1 MQALTGVNRQ
11 SGRPLS
17 GYEHLKQSITDI
29 LTTPVGSRV
38 MRPEYGSHLP
48 RMVDLPVNK
57 GWISAVQAEIA
68 RSIGRWEPRLK
79 LSRVTVTAVVNGRVD
94 MKIAG
99 EYLGESVLIEVIA

>member
-1 MQALTGVNRQ
+1 MQSLTGLNRTTGQ
-11 SGRPLS
+11 PLS
-17 GYEHLKQSITDI
+17 GYEHLRQSITDI

-79 LSRVTVTAVVNGRVD
+79 LSRVSVKSVIDGQVNMTIVGD
-94 MKIAG
+94 YQG
-99 EYLGESVLIEVIA
+99 DSVLLEVVA

>member
-1 MQALTGVNRQ
+1 MQSLTGLSRTTGQ
-11 SGRPLS
+11 PLS

-68 RSIGRWEPRLK
+68 RSLGRWEPRLK
-79 LSRVTVTAVVNGRVD
+79 LSRVNVVAVVDGRVD
-94 MKIAG
+94 MVIYG
-99 EYLGESVLIEVIA
+99 DYLGEGVLIEVIA

>member
-11 SGRPLS
+11 SGYPLS

-79 LSRVTVTAVVNGRVD
+79 LSRVNVQSVIDGRVNMVIYGDYQGDSVLFEVTA
-94 MKIAG
+94 
-99 EYLGESVLIEVIA
+99 

>member
-1 MQALTGVNRQ
+1 MKALTGVNRQ
-11 SGRPLS
+11 SGRPLA
-17 GYEHLKQSITDI
+17 GYEHLKQSIADI

-68 RSIGRWEPRLK
+68 RSLGRWEPRLK
-79 LSRVTVTAVVNGRVD
+79 LSRVNVLAVVDGRVD
-94 MKIAG
+94 MVIYG
-99 EYLGESVLIEVIA
+99 EYLGESVLIEVTA

>member
-1 MQALTGVNRQ
+1 MQALTGVNRE

-68 RSIGRWEPRLK
+68 RSLGRWEPRLK
-79 LSRVTVTAVVNGRVD
+79 LSRVSVRAVIDGRVD
-94 MKIAG
+94 MVIHG
-99 EYLGESVLIEVIA
+99 EYQGNRVLLEVIA